1 MCSRIVFTLL
11 LALAISA
18 CENIGK
24 RTVFS
29 ALQEQSKYDCELS
42 DNQECPRSPEVYDE
56 YSPAERTISERG
68 LEDLAYKCFF
78 FSSAV

>member
-11 LALAISA
+11 LVLAISA

-42 DNQECPRSPEVYDE
+42 DNQECPRSPEVYDD
-56 YSPAERTISERG
+56 YSRQREQY
-68 LEDLAYKCFF
+68 LKED
-78 FSSAV
+78 